1 MSTIAIRLKWEI
13 HRALDRVLKAD
24 VESLRSYEANDG
36 KTRIAD
42 EELSIA
48 RAIVGRLRR
57 AYASEV
63 VYESGLRRLQ
73 EIIETESE
81 IGNSVLV
88 ERLKEIQTRVVSNCR
103 LPQTGE
109 TRRGSNEAMNDA
121 FVKAYNPN
129 VDPPFYV
136 EWPKGNELGSG
147 GWYCEESILAFWPEV
162 VPDEPVTKGDR

>member
-24 VESLRSYEANDG
+24 AESLRSYEANDG
-36 KTRIAD
+36 KAQIAAD
-42 EELSIA
+42 EELLAA
-48 RAIVGRLRR
+48 RAVVAELRR
-57 AYASEV
+57 AHTSEV
-63 VYESGLRRLQ
+63 VEGKGLQKLQLFIDMASGV
-73 EIIETESE
+73 
-81 IGNSVLV
+81 GNFGIA

-109 TRRGSNEAMNDA
+109 TRRGGNEAMNDA
-121 FVKAYNPN
+121 LVKAYNPN

-147 GWYCEESILAFWPEV
+147 GWFCEESILAFWPEV
-162 VPDEPVTKGDR
+162 VEG